1 MMKWKCCS
9 LWIVISI
16 LLLIGCSENK
26 AEQNKENN
34 REIGSENDESRGN
47 NMNGISVYDFTNI
60 KKAPESKK
68 RHSSDEI
75 IKLYFSENNSSLTNR
90 IAIDIE
96 NYEIYIDP
104 LMSARGLDTL
114 DGTTDLEDAEKL
126 IKMLDLYDVLEW
138 KREYN
143 LHATESYEDGYSWR
157 LWLQF
162 KDGTVQKH
170 EGNEED
176 LAPENFEEFVT
187 ELSNFVEEQLDEG

>member
-1 MMKWKCCS
+1 MRKTFNLS
-9 LWIVISI
+9 LI
-16 LLLIGCSENK
+16 LILSFILIGC
-26 AEQNKENN
+26 ENN
-34 REIGSENDESRGN
+34 ESRGT
-47 NMNGISVYDFTNI
+47 NMNEINVYDFTNI

-114 DGTTDLEDAEKL
+114 DGTTHLEDAKEL

-176 LAPENFEEFVT
+176 LVPENFEEFVT
-187 ELSNFVEEQLDEG
+187 ELSNFVEEQLDKR

>member
-1 MMKWKCCS
+1 MEYKK
-9 LWIVISI
+9 
-16 LLLIGCSENK
+16 K
-26 AEQNKENN
+26 KKKKKKKKESKQQKKKKKN
-34 REIGSENDESRGN
+34 R
-47 NMNGISVYDFTNI
+47 
-60 KKAPESKK
+60 KKRTKLTQKK

-143 LHATESYEDGYSWR
+143 LHATES
-157 LWLQF
+157 
-162 KDGTVQKH
+162 
-170 EGNEED
+170 
-176 LAPENFEEFVT
+176 
-187 ELSNFVEEQLDEG
+187 